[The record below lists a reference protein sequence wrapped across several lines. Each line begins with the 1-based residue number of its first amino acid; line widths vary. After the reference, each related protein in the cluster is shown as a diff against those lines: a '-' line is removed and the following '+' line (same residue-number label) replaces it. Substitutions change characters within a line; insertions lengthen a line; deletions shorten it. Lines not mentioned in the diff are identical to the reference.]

1 MQKAEATF
9 CVFIEEMGN
18 NVFVFL
24 GFLDGE
30 KCAPEAFIEAAV
42 FFLFAVVCFLR
53 FHVAV
58 NCHET
63 CDSAHIF
70 ISEAF
75 Q

>member
-9 CVFIEEMGN
+9 CVFVKEMGN
-18 NVFVFL
+18 DVFVFL
-24 GFLDGE
+24 RFLDRE
-30 KCAPEAFIEAAV
+30 ERAPEAFIEAAV
-42 FFLFAVVCFLR
+42 FFFFAVVCFLR

-58 NCHET
+58 NCHKT
-63 CDSAHIF
+63 CHSAHVS